1 MKSASP
7 GESSGS
13 ETTGAGEHSGRYM
26 ITLCRLSGPVSIPAP
41 RAPRLES
48 FSFFTSCVRRYDGS
62 ERFYLHMGYFTARSD
77 AQKWSQRLRTRYPNA
92 IVTPAPSAPLQQSD
106 SEAPAIQAQSS
117 TTAMAVEDFP
127 PVKDECLSDTQV
139 MRILEGRRS
148 GESESR
154 TAVANGA
161 QVEMLRP
168 DDTAT
173 ARVLKEAVVEGTPV
187 PFAVQLE
194 WSVQPIDPARVPL
207 LELFRGY
214 TLYRTEKRRGGRSC
228 YFLRLGFFT
237 DAISAKEFACQ
248 VRSAFASAA
257 VVPVTEQEFLH
268 ADEARID
275 TAAPADPLRQG
286 GGDEAPD
293 SDRQLPHS
301 TPSEVART
309 RLRSVGSQTTAAS
322 TPRVKSPN
330 DWKRVYGGAAAAAA
344 PETLEETLE
353 VLAEKEM
360 RRIDSVSASGVR
372 HLAITVEARGG
383 RRS

>member
-7 GESSGS
+7 DGSSGS
-13 ETTGAGEHSGRYM
+13 DATAHGGRTGRYM
-26 ITLCRLSGPVSIPAP
+26 ITLCRLSGPVSIPPP
-41 RAPRLES
+41 RTRQLES
-48 FSFFTSCVRRYDGS
+48 FAFFTSCVRRHDGS
-62 ERFYLHMGYFTARSD
+62 ERFYLHMGYFAAQSD
-77 AQKWSQRLRTRYPNA
+77 AQRWLQRLRTRYPNA
-92 IVTPAPSAPLQQSD
+92 IVTPAPSGPLPQPNSGV
-106 SEAPAIQAQSS
+106 PAAR
-117 TTAMAVEDFP
+117 TEPLTAALTGEEFP
-127 PVKDECLSDTQV
+127 PVKDQVLSDTQV

-148 GESESR
+148 GASEHDTDQR
-154 TAVANGA
+154 NGT

-207 LELFRGY
+207 LEIFRGY

-268 ADEARID
+268 ADQARID

-286 GGDEAPD
+286 GGDDVPD
-293 SDRQLPHS
+293 SDRGRPNTTS
-301 TPSEVART
+301 GAGAEA
-309 RLRSVGSQTTAAS
+309 RLRSVGSVPNATAGARAKA
-322 TPRVKSPN
+322 TKSQ
-330 DWKRVYGGAAAAAA
+330 RRIFRGSAATA

-353 VLAEKEM
+353 VLAEKELW
-360 RRIDSVSASGVR
+360 RQRDAVSASGVR
-372 HLAITVEARGG
+372 HLAITVEGRGG

>member
-1 MKSASP
+1 
-7 GESSGS
+7 
-13 ETTGAGEHSGRYM
+13 M
-26 ITLCRLSGPVSIPAP
+26 ITLCRLSGPVSIPPP
-41 RAPRLES
+41 RTPRLES

-92 IVTPAPSAPLQQSD
+92 IVTPAPSTPLQQSN
-106 SEAPAIQAQSS
+106 SSVPAVQTEPS
-117 TTAMAVEDFP
+117 TTATAVEDFP

-148 GESESR
+148 GASDNGIGEP
-154 TAVANGA
+154 NGA

-207 LELFRGY
+207 LDLFRGY

-293 SDRQLPHS
+293 SDRQRQNT
-301 TPSEVART
+301 TPGVVAGT
-309 RLRSVGSQTTAAS
+309 RPRSVASLPTAAS
-322 TPRVKSPN
+322 SARVKSH
-330 DWKRVYGGAAAAAA
+330 DEWRRAYKRSPATS

-360 RRIDSVSASGVR
+360 RRIDSASASGVR

>member
-1 MKSASP
+1 L
-7 GESSGS
+7 GS
-13 ETTGAGEHSGRYM
+13 DTIEDGGNRGRYM
-26 ITLCRLSGPVSIPAP
+26 ITLCRLSKPVSLPPP
-41 RAPRLES
+41 RTPQLAS
-48 FSFFTSCVRRYDGS
+48 FAFFTSCIRRHDGS
-62 ERFYLHMGYFTARSD
+62 ERFYLHMGYFTALSD

-92 IVTPAPSAPLQQSD
+92 IVTPAPSAPLQQSNA
-106 SEAPAIQAQSS
+106 EVPALRTESS
-117 TTAMAVEDFP
+117 TAAMAGEDFP
-127 PVKDECLSDTQV
+127 PIKDQVLSDTQV

-148 GESESR
+148 GASDNSTDEPD
-154 TAVANGA
+154 GA

-173 ARVLKEAVVEGTPV
+173 ARILKEAVVEGTPV

-207 LELFRGY
+207 LDIFRGY

-286 GGDEAPD
+286 GGDEVPD
-293 SDRQLPHS
+293 SDQQRPNTGPGDS
-301 TPSEVART
+301 VAT
-309 RLRSVGSQTTAAS
+309 RLRSAASLPTAAS
-322 TPRVKSPN
+322 TAGVKFTKNLRRASWASAVN
-330 DWKRVYGGAAAAAA
+330 S

-353 VLAEKEM
+353 VLARKELW
-360 RRIDSVSASGVR
+360 RQDSRSASGVR
-372 HLAITVEARGG
+372 HLAITVEGRGG